1 MSAEDLSLECQHRV
15 SFYFSFMITSQ
26 SLYYRALLYLF
37 FCISFVHFRLEAKQ
51 LLAPG
56 DFIIAIDEDFSS
68 RSNSPGNEE
77 AANAIDGN
85 VNTKYLN
92 FGRENSGFIVT
103 PASGAAAVQSFRIT
117 TANDEPARDPAA
129 YAIYGTNDAITSTAH
144 SAGNAE
150 TWTLVASGE
159 RSLPDVRFTTA
170 PVVSFGNNVS
180 YSSYC
185 FLVTEL
191 KDSPRANSMQFSEI
205 ECFTLPDAQ
214 GKSVLAPGDRIIAV
228 HRGSAES
235 SAPVNEEAFRCIDGN
250 VNTKYLNFGRENSGF
265 IVTPGI
271 GRCAVNGFTMTSA
284 NDFSGR
290 DPVRWELFAT
300 NDRIRS
306 VEHSDGKAEQW
317 LPVASGNLTLPTER
331 FARSEPVTF
340 NNPTNYTSY
349 KFMVRSLRADVGA
362 EAMQFSEIQF
372 EGSEASGIELEIS
385 SYIYDRTAATLTL
398 SWASEPGQTYTLF
411 YSSDL
416 RDWGIDVDDGIISG
430 GKQTSFGPFK
440 VINPASSTGFYR
452 VQRN

>member
-1 MSAEDLSLECQHRV
+1 M
-15 SFYFSFMITSQ
+15 FMITSQ
-26 SLYYRALLYLF
+26 PLHYRALLYLLLF
-37 FCISFVHFRLEAKQ
+37 FTVAHYRLEAKP
-51 LLAPG
+51 LLSPG

-68 RSNSPGNEE
+68 RSSSPGNEE

-117 TANDEPARDPAA
+117 TANDEPPRDPAA
-129 YAIYGTNDAITSTAH
+129 YAIYGTNDAITSTGH

-159 RSLPDVRFTTA
+159 RSLPDARFTTA

-191 KDSPRANSMQFSEI
+191 KDSARANSMQFSEL

-214 GKSVLAPGDRIIAV
+214 GESVLAPGDRIIAI

-235 SAPVNEEAFRCIDGN
+235 SSPVNEEAFRCIDGN

-271 GRCAVNGFTMTSA
+271 GRSVVSGFTMTSA
-284 NDFSGR
+284 NDFADR

-317 LPVASGNLTLPTER
+317 IPVASGNLTLPTER
-331 FARSEPVTF
+331 LTRSEPVTF
-340 NNPTNYTSY
+340 HNPTSYTSY
-349 KFMVRSLRADVGA
+349 KFLVRSLRADAGA

-372 EGSEASGIELEIS
+372 DGSEASGTELEIKS
-385 SYIYDRTAATLTL
+385 ILHDCVAETFTL
-398 SWASEPGQTYTLF
+398 SWVSEPGQTYTLF
-411 YSSDL
+411 YSPDL
-416 RDWGIDVDDGIISG
+416 ADWELDVDDSIISG
-430 GKQTSFGPFK
+430 GKLTSFGPFK
-440 VINPASSTGFYR
+440 AINPASSTGFYR